1 MTAWRFSGDV
11 EAKLPG
17 RTFRPAALRSPG
29 GRYHGVWRVAAWA
42 WGLQPHVLM
51 TTSLRVAAVGDLHCT
66 RTSEGAFQPLFAKV
80 AETADVLVLC
90 GDLTD
95 YGTPEEARVLAKEL
109 GGMKLPKIAVLGNH
123 DFESNAA
130 DEVSRILTDAAGVV
144 VLDGTAVEVLG
155 VGFAGAKGFPGG
167 FGARALQAWGEA
179 PVKAFVAAAIEEAL
193 KLESALARLRTPGR
207 VALLHYAPIGATVD
221 GEPVEIYP
229 FLGSSR
235 LEEPINRYRPD
246 VVFHG
251 HAHRGQLEGA
261 TSAGV
266 PVYNVAL
273 PLLRRRF
280 PEQPFRVVEI
290 AVAGDERAAHE
301 TPDTP
306 AVVPAAGA
314 RA

>member
-1 MTAWRFSGDV
+1 MGM
-11 EAKLPG
+11 
-17 RTFRPAALRSPG
+17 
-29 GRYHGVWRVAAWA
+29 GVATH
-42 WGLQPHVLM
+42 PLM

-66 RTSEGAFQPLFAKV
+66 KTSEGVFQALFAKV
-80 AETADVLVLC
+80 AERADVLVLC

-95 YGTPEEARVLAKEL
+95 YGTPDEARVLAKEL
-109 GGMKLPKIAVLGNH
+109 AGLKLPKLAVLGNH
-123 DFESNAA
+123 DFESNASE
-130 DEVSRILTDAAGVV
+130 EVSRILTEAGGVV
-144 VLDGTAVEVLG
+144 TLDGTAVEVMG

-193 KLESALARLRTPGR
+193 KLESALARLRTRGR

-251 HAHRGQLEGA
+251 HAHRGQLEGI

-273 PLLRRRF
+273 PLLRRHF

-290 AVAGDERAAHE
+290 PLGEDERSPREAPPVAS
-301 TPDTP
+301 
-306 AVVPAAGA
+306 AAGA

>member
-1 MTAWRFSGDV
+1 MTSF
-11 EAKLPG
+11 
-17 RTFRPAALRSPG
+17 
-29 GRYHGVWRVAAWA
+29 
-42 WGLQPHVLM
+42 
-51 TTSLRVAAVGDLHCT
+51 LRVAAVGDLHCT
-66 RTSEGAFQPLFAKV
+66 RTAEGAFQPLFAKV
-80 AETADVLVLC
+80 AESADVLVLC

-109 GGMKLPKIAVLGNH
+109 AGVKLPKVAVLGNH

-167 FGARALQAWGEA
+167 FGARALQSWGEGL
-179 PVKAFVAAAIEEAL
+179 VKAFVAAAVEEAL

-207 VALLHYAPIGATVD
+207 VAVLHYAPIGATVD
-221 GEPVEIYP
+221 GEPIEIYP

-235 LEEPINRYRPD
+235 LEEPINRYRPT

-251 HAHRGQLEGA
+251 HAHRGQLEGT

-280 PEQPFRVVEI
+280 PEQPAFRVVEVPVAEDAQAADDTPP
-290 AVAGDERAAHE
+290 AVA
-301 TPDTP
+301 
-306 AVVPAAGA
+306 AAGA

>member
-1 MTAWRFSGDV
+1 MAAFPTQRQLSFIAIGCGSG
-11 EAKLPG
+11 
-17 RTFRPAALRSPG
+17 LRN
-29 GRYHGVWRVAAWA
+29 
-42 WGLQPHVLM
+42 L
-51 TTSLRVAAVGDLHCT
+51 TSLRVAAVGDLHCT
-66 RTSEGAFQPLFAKV
+66 RTSEGVYQPLFAKIG
-80 AETADVLVLC
+80 ESADVLVLC

-95 YGTPEEARVLAKEL
+95 YGTSEEARVLAKDL
-109 GGMKLPKIAVLGNH
+109 SALKLPKVAVLGNH

-144 VLDGTAVEVLG
+144 VLDGTAVEIMG

-167 FGARALQAWGEA
+167 FGARALQAWGEG

-193 KLESALARLRTPGR
+193 KLESALARLRTRGR
-207 VALLHYAPIGATVD
+207 VAILHYAPVGATVD
-221 GEPVEIYP
+221 GEPIEIYP

-251 HAHRGQLEGA
+251 HAHRGQLEGT

-290 AVAGDERAAHE
+290 PIAEGERVE
-301 TPDTP
+301 TP
-306 AVVPAAGA
+306 AVVSAAGT